1 MKFCALAETLRMSL
15 RELQIRMRLL
25 LHYDFVNEQVA
36 VSACPGVPQGNGPR
50 VFCDYPQE
58 RSVCFWKM
66 ESVVNEEGE
75 RIVDGGKFRVSI
87 GLGQPDERTRELTGK
102 DCIVFTVDRK

>member
-15 RELQIRMRLL
+15 RELQIRTRLL

-66 ESVVNEEGE
+66 ESVVGYVLWNIFFRFRDGNGSRF
-75 RIVDGGKFRVSI
+75 RID
-87 GLGQPDERTRELTGK
+87 
-102 DCIVFTVDRK
+102 